1 MHGKTMGQLFAA
13 EAEATASALE
23 KQGVQSLT
31 LRTERLDEKSMGA
44 LFMILELVVGTIG
57 EALDI
62 NAFDQPGVEL
72 GKVLAR
78 EILSLKP

>member
-1 MHGKTMGQLFAA
+1 MLGKTMGQLFAA
-13 EAEATASALE
+13 EATATREALK

-31 LRTERLDEKSMGA
+31 LTTEKLDERSIGA
-44 LFMILELVVGTIG
+44 LFMILELVVGSIG

-78 EILSLKP
+78 GLLTGH